1 MKKLFKKATCKN
13 TLQVA
18 PTENYF
24 FPVPTQAL
32 KSWRYFDRFDVNH
45 YIKVLNAR

>member
-1 MKKLFKKATCKN
+1 MKKLFKKAKAKE
-13 TLQVA
+13 Q
-18 PTENYF
+18 TENYF

-45 YIKVLNAR
+45 YIKVLNARQ